1 MTLEN
6 MGMSKGKT
14 LAALDDDPVD
24 LPKLIAQ
31 ETKKFKYRTVVNLVK
46 SVESVIMT
54 MFTTDSEGVLSE
66 LRASRKCLPLFF
78 QIVCNMPKTKS
89 FHFQALLVE
98 IVYRILRMLR
108 KSTIKKDQ
116 ELTKKI
122 LESLPPILSQGIQ
135 SVTPKVE
142 IAINIADEVVQGIAK
157 IHCSNIDGFATEGMS
172 AIKLHINKSV
182 SLADVAPN
190 VNDSEWGDIHGLVA
204 VLRVD
209 SANIVPTLKLRF
221 KKIEKEVATTSI
233 AVETQSKLSTAAE
246 SSKAFYKLMADA
258 KTKQKPHESARPQP
272 SGLTAANRATKKQ
285 EAATVTSR
293 AIKAEGIKEANFVPA
308 TKTKQDHPKGTQR
321 KRAAD
326 RPVPKQTPSVQIP
339 PRQAAESK
347 PSRIKR
353 ERQDDQTWD
362 FERTDTRPKNAYKKQ
377 KSQKATVETSSTTT
391 TTAKSPPVNRSRMAL
406 SKPAKAAAS
415 IPAHAWKQELITQ
428 HDAPQ
433 SHRFTFNPS
442 KSVEDDAKEIQRA
455 KQPRA
460 TTLTTKSSSTNSRRP
475 ASDKFAMRKP
485 SQEKVVPPPEINSS
499 SVDASARFAVPLK
512 SSHDEPDHRGGF
524 KSKPYEGTNG
534 LHAVIESLD
543 NFSSEI
549 KHQQM
554 EYERA
559 QPVSPSQSTASG
571 GDMEIQS
578 TTSSQ
583 SSCKA
588 PTPPKALPSYHVIAG
603 TVSIVH
609 MSEHGNELV
618 VASPRQK
625 RPLTHTQ
632 RKEATKVQPTLSPQ
646 ETQIDLMD
654 KFKGLADAIL
664 DQQERYRHSQ
674 LQHVV
679 QHNVDKFEKSL
690 GEYANTLRAR
700 VGFHAIEAAFQDAA
714 TQHRAQVEAVKCS
727 LDEALFTVEGSEVVD
742 EELLS
747 DCATLKQFVMQ
758 SGRSMLQD
766 RMKALNKKVESCRT
780 KRKHQMQT
788 KLKDIKGKFNS
799 NDLLAMQTLLGRI

>member
-1 MTLEN
+1 
-6 MGMSKGKT
+6 
-14 LAALDDDPVD
+14 
-24 LPKLIAQ
+24 
-31 ETKKFKYRTVVNLVK
+31 
-46 SVESVIMT
+46 
-54 MFTTDSEGVLSE
+54 
-66 LRASRKCLPLFF
+66 
-78 QIVCNMPKTKS
+78 
-89 FHFQALLVE
+89 
-98 IVYRILRMLR
+98 
-108 KSTIKKDQ
+108 
-116 ELTKKI
+116 
-122 LESLPPILSQGIQ
+122 
-135 SVTPKVE
+135 
-142 IAINIADEVVQGIAK
+142 
-157 IHCSNIDGFATEGMS
+157 
-172 AIKLHINKSV
+172 
-182 SLADVAPN
+182 
-190 VNDSEWGDIHGLVA
+190 
-204 VLRVD
+204 
-209 SANIVPTLKLRF
+209 
-221 KKIEKEVATTSI
+221 
-233 AVETQSKLSTAAE
+233 
-246 SSKAFYKLMADA
+246 
-258 KTKQKPHESARPQP
+258 
-272 SGLTAANRATKKQ
+272 
-285 EAATVTSR
+285 
-293 AIKAEGIKEANFVPA
+293 
-308 TKTKQDHPKGTQR
+308 
-321 KRAAD
+321 
-326 RPVPKQTPSVQIP
+326 
-339 PRQAAESK
+339 
-347 PSRIKR
+347 
-353 ERQDDQTWD
+353 RQDDQTWD

>member
-353 ERQDDQTWD
+353 ERQDDQTWE
-362 FERTDTRPKNAYKKQ
+362 FERTDTRPKIAYKKQ

-391 TTAKSPPVNRSRMAL
+391 TTTKSPPVNRSRMAL

-485 SQEKVVPPPEINSS
+485 SQEKVPPPGTNTS
-499 SVDASARFAVPLK
+499 SVDASARFAVPVK
-512 SSHDEPDHRGGF
+512 PSHDEPDHRGGF
-524 KSKPYEGTNG
+524 KSKPYEATNG
-534 LHAVIESLD
+534 LHAVMESLD

-588 PTPPKALPSYHVIAG
+588 PTPLKALPSYHVIA
-603 TVSIVH
+603 
-609 MSEHGNELV
+609 
-618 VASPRQK
+618 
-625 RPLTHTQ
+625 
-632 RKEATKVQPTLSPQ
+632 EATKVQPTLSPQ
-646 ETQIDLMD
+646 ETQMDLLD

>member
-1 MTLEN
+1 MALEN
-6 MGMSKGKT
+6 MGMSKGKS
-14 LAALDDDPVD
+14 LAALDDDPMDV
-24 LPKLIAQ
+24 PKLIAQ
-31 ETKKFKYRTVVNLVK
+31 ETKKFKYRTVVNIVK

-116 ELTKKI
+116 ELTQKI

-135 SVTPKVE
+135 SVPPKVE

-157 IHCSNIDGFATEGMS
+157 IHCSNIDGFATEGTS

-272 SGLTAANRATKKQ
+272 SGLTAGNRATKKQ
-285 EAATVTSR
+285 EADTVTSR
-293 AIKAEGIKEANFVPA
+293 AIKAEGIKEANFA
-308 TKTKQDHPKGTQR
+308 STTKTKQDHPKGTQR

-339 PRQAAESK
+339 PRQATESK

-391 TTAKSPPVNRSRMAL
+391 TTTKSPPVNRSRMAL

-534 LHAVIESLD
+534 LHAVMESLD

-588 PTPPKALPSYHVIAG
+588 PTPLKALPSYHVIA
-603 TVSIVH
+603 
-609 MSEHGNELV
+609 
-618 VASPRQK
+618 
-625 RPLTHTQ
+625 
-632 RKEATKVQPTLSPQ
+632 
-646 ETQIDLMD
+646 
-654 KFKGLADAIL
+654 GLADAIL

-727 LDEALFTVEGSEVVD
+727 LDETLFTVEGSEVVD

-788 KLKDIKGKFNS
+788 KLKDIKDKFNS

>member
-353 ERQDDQTWD
+353 ERQDDQTWE
-362 FERTDTRPKNAYKKQ
+362 FERTDTRPKIAYKKQ

-391 TTAKSPPVNRSRMAL
+391 TTTKSPPVNRSRMAL

-442 KSVEDDAKEIQRA
+442 KSIEDDAKEIQRA

-485 SQEKVVPPPEINSS
+485 SQEKVVPPPGINTS
-499 SVDASARFAVPLK
+499 SVDASARFAVPVK
-512 SSHDEPDHRGGF
+512 PSHDEPDHRGGF
-524 KSKPYEGTNG
+524 KSKPYEATNG
-534 LHAVIESLD
+534 LHAVMESLD

-609 MSEHGNELV
+609 MSEHENELV

-632 RKEATKVQPTLSPQ
+632 RQEATKVQPTLSPQ
-646 ETQIDLMD
+646 ETQMDLLD

-727 LDEALFTVEGSEVVD
+727 LDETLFTVEGSEVVD